1 MTGLELSRSYCEF
14 YAPSLFEGLPSDV
27 RYRAALGLV
36 GEGSE
41 CLGFDDEISRDHD
54 FGPGF
59 CVWLPTDVYEEWGSE
74 LQRRYDLLP
83 VSFKGFT
90 RQQTQMAGK
99 RVGVFEMQA
108 FYRLYTGLS
117 RAPQC
122 AKEWLAIPEQLLAQV
137 TSGEVFAD
145 PSGEFSAL
153 RVVYQGFYPDEVMR
167 KKFAAH
173 CASMAQA
180 GQYNLPRCLKRKDA
194 VAASAARSEFLTST
208 MAAFHLLAHTYM
220 PYYKWAYRSLAERA
234 CAPAPVLD
242 AVRSIAAAPVE
253 QVDQGDVEALCQT
266 VGTSARLVGWTSC
279 GSDFL
284 LDVALDIQGSLRDPY
299 LAACPLAAGGYR

>member
-59 CVWLPTDVYEEWGSE
+59 CVWLPTNVYEEWGSE

-122 AKEWLAIPEQLLAQV
+122 AKEWLAIPEQLLVSDRRIRQMAEEGIIV
-137 TSGEVFAD
+137 
-145 PSGEFSAL
+145 
-153 RVVYQGFYPDEVMR
+153 RVASSPLCAWCTRDFIQMR
-167 KKFAAH
+167 L
-173 CASMAQA
+173 C
-180 GQYNLPRCLKRKDA
+180 
-194 VAASAARSEFLTST
+194 ARSSPPTAHPWRRRGSIT
-208 MAAFHLLAHTYM
+208 FHAVLRART
-220 PYYKWAYRSLAERA
+220 PSL
-234 CAPAPVLD
+234 PARH
-242 AVRSIAAAPVE
+242 AVS
-253 QVDQGDVEALCQT
+253 
-266 VGTSARLVGWTSC
+266 
-279 GSDFL
+279 F
-284 LDVALDIQGSLRDPY
+284 
-299 LAACPLAAGGYR
+299 

>member
-1 MTGLELSRSYCEF
+1 MTGLELSRSYYEL
-14 YAPSLFEGLPSDV
+14 YAPTLFEGLPSDV

-41 CLGFDDEISRDHD
+41 CLGFDDEISHDHD

-59 CVWLPTDVYEEWGSE
+59 CVWLSTDVYEEWGSE

-90 RQQTQMAGK
+90 RQQTQVAGK
-99 RVGVFEMQA
+99 RVGVFETQA

-145 PSGEFSAL
+145 PSGEFSIL
-153 RVVYQGFYPDEVMR
+153 RAVYQGFYPDEVMR

-180 GQYNLPRCLKRKDA
+180 GQYNLPRCLKPK
-194 VAASAARSEFLTST
+194 T
-208 MAAFHLLAHTYM
+208 
-220 PYYKWAYRSLAERA
+220 PSLPRRRA
-234 CAPAPVLD
+234 M
-242 AVRSIAAAPVE
+242 S
-253 QVDQGDVEALCQT
+253 
-266 VGTSARLVGWTSC
+266 
-279 GSDFL
+279 F
-284 LDVALDIQGSLRDPY
+284 
-299 LAACPLAAGGYR
+299 